1 MFRLRREVYLD
12 NNATTPVSAHVRQRM
27 NQVLRRYYGNPS
39 SLYRAARDSA
49 IILEDSRET
58 VAKAIGAEPD
68 EIVFTGSATE
78 ANNTALTAVFEDG
91 YPERKRIVSTPIE
104 HASVLATLEYLKSR
118 GAEIVL
124 CPVDREGRLVME
136 ALEEAVDDSTL
147 LVCAMLANNEIGTI
161 QDVSRIARVAH
172 EAGALVLADCVQ
184 ALAKIPV
191 DVGELGVDY
200 ASFSAHKIHGP
211 KGVGC
216 LYARAGSPLTPF
228 IHGGHQETGLRA
240 GTESLHNIAGFAA
253 ACEEIDDALDKAEEV
268 GRLKRLLADQLRVA
282 KPEVVVSS
290 PAEGPPEGGQ
300 TRHCLPN
307 TLNVVFPGA
316 NNALL
321 MAGLDDQGISVS
333 AGSACDTQEDAPSHV
348 LKAIGLSDEQ
358 ARQTLRISLSTDT
371 RESDVLYAA
380 RAFSDLLSGQDD
392 RINILTPSQL
402 DEKIL
407 FDERTYILDIRFAW
421 ERKLLKSLPNAHEI
435 AFLKAKRYF
444 SQIPRDRH
452 ILVVCQSGPNAPFVA
467 YQLRSRN
474 YRHVSLLVTG
484 LVGWRLARPDLFEK
498 YAGQNVVAL
507 DPA

>member
-12 NNATTPVSAHVRQRM
+12 NNATTPVSAHVRKRM

-58 VAKAIGAEPD
+58 VARSIGAEPG

-78 ANNTALTAVFEDG
+78 ANNTALAAAFEDAF
-91 YPERKRIVSTPIE
+91 PRRKKIVSTPIE
-104 HASVLATLEYLKSR
+104 HASVLSTLEYLKSR
-118 GAEIVL
+118 GAEIVF
-124 CPVDREGRLVME
+124 CPVDRKGRLDLA
-136 ALEEAVDDSTL
+136 ALEEAVDENTL
-147 LVCAMLANNEIGTI
+147 LVCTMLANNEIGTV
-161 QDVSRIARVAH
+161 QDVAAIARIAH
-172 EAGALVLADCVQ
+172 QPGALMLADCVQ

-216 LYARAGSPLTPF
+216 LYARTGSPLTPF

-253 ACEEIDDALDKAEEV
+253 ACEQIDSALERAAEV
-268 GRLKRLLADQLRVA
+268 GRLKRQLAERLRA
-282 KPEVVVSS
+282 AEPEIVVSS
-290 PAEGPPEGGQ
+290 PREG
-300 TRHCLPN
+300 CLPN
-307 TLNVVFPGA
+307 TLNVVFPGT

-348 LKAIGLSDEQ
+348 LEAIGLSDEQ

-371 RESDVLYAA
+371 SERDVAYAG
-380 RAFSDLLSGQDD
+380 RAFCDLLSGKADT
-392 RINILTPSQL
+392 INVLTPAQVG
-402 DEKIL
+402 EKIL
-407 FDERTYILDIRFAW
+407 FDDRTYILDVRWAL
-421 ERKLLKSLPNAHEI
+421 ERKLMKGLPNSHEI
-435 AFLKAKRYF
+435 VFLKARKYF
-444 SQIPRDRH
+444 SQIPRDRN

-467 YQLRSRN
+467 YQLRSRGFRN
-474 YRHVSLLVTG
+474 VSFLLTGVT
-484 LVGWRLARPDLFEK
+484 GWRLARPDLFEK
-498 YAGQNVVAL
+498 YAGQNVTAL
-507 DPA
+507 ELA